1 LPAFVLDP
9 ASNAY
14 AYAQLVQTGLR
25 LHSLAG
31 TMRLRSLTKE
41 LSRQLELIRV
51 LEMPLTAECFCI
63 YSDQE

>member
-1 LPAFVLDP
+1 MELVRSALGEDWPRHWHERVGLLPAFVLDP

-14 AYAQLVQTGLR
+14 SCAQLLETGLR

-41 LSRQLELIRV
+41 LTQ
-51 LEMPLTAECFCI
+51 AA
-63 YSDQE
+63 